1 MLSRMRPT
9 VALFTAAAALCVPL
23 ALLAAQQS
31 QPLRVV
37 DSVDLTRYTGRWYE
51 AARLPN
57 KFQNHCAGDVVVHY
71 TQRDDGRIDVVNR
84 CRTTAGKVDEAR
96 GVGRKA
102 GDGKSNAR
110 LQVRFAPK
118 ILSFLSSV
126 WGDYWII
133 GLGPD
138 YTWAVV
144 GTPNRE
150 YLWILSRTPQMSA
163 ASYDA
168 RSRSRAA
175 TASTYRGW
183 SRPRTRI
190 RRIERR
196 RPPGRSRPC
205 RRAPQ

>member
-1 MLSRMRPT
+1 MLSRMRST
-9 VALFTAAAALCVPL
+9 VTLFAAAAALSLPL
-23 ALLAAQQS
+23 GLRAAQQS

-57 KFQNHCAGDVVVHY
+57 KFQNNCAGDVVVYY

-133 GLGPD
+133 GLGPE

-144 GTPNRE
+144 GTPNRQ

-163 ASYDA
+163 TSYERAVEIA
-168 RSRSRAA
+168 RGNGFDVSRLL
-175 TASTYRGW
+175 
-183 SRPRTRI
+183 RTTNTNQ
-190 RRIERR
+190 
-196 RPPGRSRPC
+196 
-205 RRAPQ
+205 AD

>member
-1 MLSRMRPT
+1 MLGRMRST
-9 VALFTAAAALCVPL
+9 IASFTAAAALAVPL

-57 KFQNHCAGDVVVHY
+57 KFQNNCAGDVVVYY
-71 TQRDDGRIDVVNR
+71 TPRDDGRIDVVNR

-102 GDGKSNAR
+102 GDGKSSAR

-133 GLGPD
+133 GLGPE

-144 GTPNRE
+144 GTPNRQ

-163 ASYDA
+163 TSYA
-168 RSRSRAA
+168 RAVEIARGNGFDVSRLL
-175 TASTYRGW
+175 
-183 SRPRTRI
+183 RTRNTNQ
-190 RRIERR
+190 
-196 RPPGRSRPC
+196 
-205 RRAPQ
+205 AD